1 MVYHYTMTNIT
12 ISISEEK
19 LAELETVASNMGIK
33 PEALLLSIIDKIITA
48 EDRTVDAIVDEIL
61 EKDDELLR
69 RLA

>member
-1 MVYHYTMTNIT
+1 MTNIT